1 MLTET
6 KAYGV
11 RKTEKRTS
19 FETMHVILRQCSSGS
34 KKTHIM
40 YRANLSHQ
48 QLEKFLGILF
58 DKELLAIKG
67 GNYTTTQRGYLFI
80 KKFEELVNFINAE
93 DTLYRNGAS
102 YLEQH
107 SVLHN

>member
-6 KAYGV
+6 RTYGA
-11 RKTEKRTS
+11 RRTEKRNS
-19 FETMHVILRQCSSGS
+19 FETMHTILRQCASGS
-34 KKTHIM
+34 KKTHLM
-40 YRANLSHQ
+40 YRANLSHEQ
-48 QLEKFLGILF
+48 MEKFLAILF
-58 DKELLAIKG
+58 DKELLAMKG

-93 DTLYRNGAS
+93 DTLYRNGGV

-107 SVLHN
+107 NVLHN

>member
-6 KAYGV
+6 RAYGT
-11 RKTEKRTS
+11 RKTEKRNS
-19 FETMHVILRQCSSGS
+19 FETMQMILRQCASGS

-40 YRANLSHQ
+40 YRANLSHE
-48 QLEKFLGILF
+48 QLEKFLAILF
-58 DKELLAIKG
+58 DKEFLAIKG

-93 DTLYRNGAS
+93 DIPYRDGAP

-107 SVLHN
+107 SVRAR